1 MELSIELT
9 DQDIR
14 DALGGRLEDDPVR
27 LHFNKVIERANTQVL
42 RLNRW
47 NNDAILWANKDTKA
61 DLTSIP
67 ACPYCGKERKFE
79 FQVMPQL
86 IYLLGTDPEA
96 AKTKYPEIDFGSL
109 VVFTCCDSC
118 SNILSEWTERCF
130 LYAVDAEKPYKEEYG
145 YFHSHYSKKD
155 VEDVK
160 KQLMSFASS

>member
-1 MELSIELT
+1 MQRLTVELT

-27 LHFNKVIERANTQVL
+27 LHFNKVIERANLQVL
-42 RLNRW
+42 RVNRW

-61 DLTSIP
+61 DLAAIP
-67 ACPYCGKERKFE
+67 PYPYCGKERKFE
-79 FQVMPQL
+79 FQIMPQL

-109 VVFTCCDSC
+109 VVFTCCESC
-118 SNILSEWTERCF
+118 AHILDEERR
-130 LYAVDAEKPYKEEYG
+130 LLHSVDAETPYKEEYG

-155 VEDVK
+155 IEDVK
-160 KQLMSFASS
+160 NQLASLTSS